1 MVFRVNR
8 HPISMRSG
16 RMSGLALLAVLAI
29 ASLSFGVWRG
39 TVAVVRAASPNEPRR
54 STTGESAQ
62 RSESPESDSES
73 TPRIEV
79 VHPKHGGLIR
89 TSSQTGSLHAFESA
103 DLYAKISGYLK
114 ILNVDIGD
122 QVKEGQLLAAI
133 DVPEI
138 LKQAEHD
145 KAAVEQAKA
154 MVKQA
159 MAKIETAQA
168 ELKASQ
174 AVVRKDQAEVER
186 FAASRRFHEKEVT
199 RYKELVHKQAEAQE
213 KLDKELELF
222 EEALA
227 AEHSGQ
233 AKVVSSQANVLS
245 AQALVEQYKADLAE
259 AQANVQVGVSN
270 EAKTEVLVDYTRI
283 ISPYSGVITY
293 RGFHRGA
300 FIRAAQGGEI
310 HPILT
315 VARTDKFRVVTY
327 IPDRDVPFAD
337 VGDRALVTLD
347 ALPGEV
353 FEGKVSRF
361 EEAEDPK
368 SRTMRTE
375 IDLPNPGGA
384 APRGYVRN
392 RDHHPQRGHR
402 EPDRTDLLPH
412 RQVGRRQGHG
422 VRPRGWNGQ
431 ERARQDRRR

>member
-1 MVFRVNR
+1 M
-8 HPISMRSG
+8 
-16 RMSGLALLAVLAI
+16 
-29 ASLSFGVWRG
+29 
-39 TVAVVRAASPNEPRR
+39 
-54 STTGESAQ
+54 
-62 RSESPESDSES
+62 
-73 TPRIEV
+73 
-79 VHPKHGGLIR
+79 IR

-375 IDLPNPGGA
+375 IDLPNPEGRLREGMYGIATIILNEATESLTVPTCCLTGKSEGGKA
-384 APRGYVRN
+384 TVCVLEDGTVKSVPVKIGGDDGLKVEVLSGLKPDANVILSPGLVAPGSPAIPILTETANSPV
-392 RDHHPQRGHR
+392 H
-402 EPDRTDLLPH
+402 
-412 RQVGRRQGHG
+412 
-422 VRPRGWNGQ
+422 
-431 ERARQDRRR
+431 